1 MASDALAS
9 RTFVIR
15 GPISFTVVSLLCIAV
30 YAASVTPVVTFTPPD
45 RPESIAIDKTGN
57 AYMSMFQT
65 GEVRKIAPDG
75 TQSTLAVLGSGPN
88 ASFPGRRLG
97 GLAVDAPGN
106 VYAVLGDIPATRGVW
121 RISPDG
127 TAAHIAALPSALAP
141 NDLAFDARGNLY
153 VSDSLAGTIYRV
165 TRDGSVA
172 VWSADPLLTGT
183 FAICGSFPAGPLG
196 ANGLAFDKHGDLF
209 VAITSVAAIVRIPV
223 AADGSAAVANYWVG
237 PTCADLKGAD
247 GIRFDNGNNLYVA
260 VNLLGKIVRVDPNG
274 AIETLAA
281 APADAL
287 LFPSSIAF
295 GIGRGEQ
302 KQIFITNFA
311 PPILPGAI
319 PGVVMMD
326 VGVPGRPLP

>member
-106 VYAVLGDIPATRGVW
+106 VYA
-121 RISPDG
+121 
-127 TAAHIAALPSALAP
+127 
-141 NDLAFDARGNLY
+141 
-153 VSDSLAGTIYRV
+153 
-165 TRDGSVA
+165 
-172 VWSADPLLTGT
+172 
-183 FAICGSFPAGPLG
+183 
-196 ANGLAFDKHGDLF
+196 
-209 VAITSVAAIVRIPV
+209 
-223 AADGSAAVANYWVG
+223 
-237 PTCADLKGAD
+237 
-247 GIRFDNGNNLYVA
+247 
-260 VNLLGKIVRVDPNG
+260 
-274 AIETLAA
+274 
-281 APADAL
+281 
-287 LFPSSIAF
+287 
-295 GIGRGEQ
+295 
-302 KQIFITNFA
+302 
-311 PPILPGAI
+311 
-319 PGVVMMD
+319 
-326 VGVPGRPLP
+326 